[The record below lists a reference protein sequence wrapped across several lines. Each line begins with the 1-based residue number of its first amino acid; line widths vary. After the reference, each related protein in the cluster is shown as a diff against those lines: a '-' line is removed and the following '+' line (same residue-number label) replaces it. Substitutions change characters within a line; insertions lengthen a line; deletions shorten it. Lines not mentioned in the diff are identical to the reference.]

1 MDILNWLRIKKENL
15 IRTTLDSPQD
25 LLVFGA
31 DVSYQKRG
39 DKYQSYAM
47 PAEDFFLAARPYK
60 AYVALLTQSGTNA
73 PVATVLENT
82 IGNIVWTRTS
92 PGIYIGTLTGAFP
105 IEKTF
110 IMAIVGGSGYDTAV
124 LNGGGGEIYNV
135 YRIDDSL
142 ITINNVGGDDQL
154 NNTPVEIRVYN

>member
-1 MDILNWLRIKKENL
+1 MDILNWLRIKKQEL

-25 LLVFGA
+25 LLVLGA
-31 DVSYQKRG
+31 DVSFQKRG

-82 IGNIVWTRTS
+82 IGTVVWTRVS
-92 PGIYIGTLTGAFP
+92 PGIYNGTLADNFP
-105 IEKTF
+105 IDKTF
-110 IMAIVGGSGYDTAV
+110 ITTPTGGLDADV
-124 LNGGGGEIYNV
+124 LNGGGGSPYSIFRVSDNY
-135 YRIDDSL
+135 
-142 ITINNVGGDDQL
+142 ITVNNVGGDGQL
-154 NNTPVEIRVYN
+154 NNTPVEIRVYK

>member
-1 MDILNWLRIKKENL
+1 MDILNWLGIKKQNL

-25 LLVFGA
+25 LLVLGA
-31 DVSYQKRG
+31 DVGFQKRG
-39 DKYQSYAM
+39 DKYQSYAI
-47 PAEDFFLAARPYK
+47 PAEDLFKEARPYK
-60 AYVALLTQSGTNA
+60 IYTALLTQTGINP
-73 PVATVLENT
+73 PVATILDNT

-92 PGIYIGTLTGAFP
+92 PGIYIGTLIGAFP

-135 YRIDDSL
+135 YRIDNNI
-142 ITINNVGGDDQL
+142 ITVNNVNGDDQL